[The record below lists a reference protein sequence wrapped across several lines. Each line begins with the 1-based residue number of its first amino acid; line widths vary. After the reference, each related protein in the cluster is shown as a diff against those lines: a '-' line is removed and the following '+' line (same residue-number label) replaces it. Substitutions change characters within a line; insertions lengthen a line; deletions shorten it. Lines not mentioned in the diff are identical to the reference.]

1 MTIRIG
7 TRASALALA
16 QATWVG
22 ERLAQLSGES
32 AELVHV
38 TTEGDVRTES
48 LASLGGQG
56 VFIAAVRQALLE
68 GRCDVAV
75 HSMKDLPSGDHPEL
89 AFGAIPA
96 REAPVDVLCARD
108 RLTLAALP
116 AGARVGTGSPRRA
129 AQLRRARPDL
139 RVVDIRGN
147 VPTRLRRITEDLDAV
162 VLARAGLA
170 RLGLLDAITEELDMV
185 PAAGQG
191 ALAVECLH
199 ETAHATTPLAAALAA
214 LDDAATR
221 LAVTAERAVLTEL
234 GASCTTPVGAHG
246 RLAGGS
252 LHLRGVLLVASRAAL
267 AEVTRPVTTP
277 EDAAAAGAALARE
290 LRAQAPRLAVLR
302 ERPGALADELE
313 AAGVAVVHCP
323 VVRTES
329 LPVTGLAEH
338 LSWLGDGW
346 LVLTSPRTVDFL
358 ADLADRESVPAATL
372 AAPRCA
378 CVGPATARAAQ
389 AMGLRVEVVG
399 DADAERLV
407 ELMPAPDAGE
417 AVRAFLPGSALT
429 RPALADGL
437 RAKGYEPRS
446 LALYRT
452 VTSPPPEGGIERVAE
467 CDAVLAAASSQV
479 EAWVELGGPRDVR
492 WIAMGRPTAAT
503 IRRLG
508 MECSV
513 APDPTAAGLLAAL
526 ADELTDEPKE
536 LP

>member
-1 MTIRIG
+1 M
-7 TRASALALA
+7 
-16 QATWVG
+16 VG
-22 ERLAQLSGES
+22 ERLAELSGEDV
-32 AELVHV
+32 ELVHV

-56 VFIAAVRQALLE
+56 VFIAAVRQALLD
-68 GRCDVAV
+68 GRCDVVV
-75 HSMKDLPSGDHPEL
+75 HSMKDLPSGDHPDL

-108 RLTLAALP
+108 GHILATLP

-129 AQLRRARPDL
+129 AQLLRARPDL
-139 RVVDIRGN
+139 DVVDIRGN
-147 VPTRLRRITEDLDAV
+147 VPTRLRRITRDLDAV
-162 VLARAGLA
+162 VLARAGLT
-170 RLGLLDAITEELDMV
+170 RLGLLDAVSEELADMV

-191 ALAVECLH
+191 ALAVECLR
-199 ETAHATTPLAAALAA
+199 ETAEAATPLASALAA

-246 RLAGGS
+246 RFADGV
-252 LHLRGVLLVASRAAL
+252 LHLRAVLLVGSRTATTEA
-267 AEVTRPVTTP
+267 TRPVSTL
-277 EDAAAAGAALARE
+277 EEAAAAGAALARE
-290 LRAQAPRLAVLR
+290 LRAAAPRLAVLR
-302 ERPGALADELE
+302 ERPGALAAELE

-323 VVRTES
+323 LVRTEP
-329 LPVTGLAEH
+329 LPVTGLAEQ
-338 LSWLGDGW
+338 LEWLGDGW

-358 ADLADRESVPAATL
+358 AEFATRETVPAAAL
-372 AAPRCA
+372 ATPRCA
-378 CVGPATARAAQ
+378 CVGPTTARAAR

-407 ELMPAPDAGE
+407 ELMPSPSPADSP
-417 AVRAFLPGSALT
+417 VRALLPGSALT

-437 RAKGYEPRS
+437 RAKGYDPRS
-446 LALYRT
+446 FALYRT
-452 VTSPPPEGGIERVAE
+452 VTAPPPPGDLERAAE

-479 EAWVELGGPRDVR
+479 EAWAELGGPRDVR

-508 MECSV
+508 MECTV
-513 APDPTAAGLLAAL
+513 APNPTAAGLLTA
-526 ADELTDEPKE
+526 LTDELKE

>member
-22 ERLAQLSGES
+22 ERLAELSGEPF
-32 AELVHV
+32 ELVHV

-56 VFIAAVRQALLE
+56 VFIAAVRQAILD

-75 HSMKDLPSGDHPEL
+75 HSMKDLPCGDHPDL

-96 REAPVDVLCARD
+96 REVPADVLCARD
-108 RLTLAALP
+108 GLTLATLP
-116 AGARVGTGSPRRA
+116 LAARVGTGSPRRA

-139 RVVDIRGN
+139 RVVDLRGN
-147 VPTRLRRITEDLDAV
+147 VPTRLRRVTEDLDAV

-170 RLGLLDAITEELDMV
+170 RLGLLDAVTEELDMV

-191 ALAVECLH
+191 ALAVECLR
-199 ETAHATTPLAAALAA
+199 ETAAGATPLAGALAA

-221 LAVTAERAVLTEL
+221 LAVTAERAVLSGL

-246 RLAGGS
+246 RLSDGA

-277 EDAAAAGAALARE
+277 EEAAAAGAALAGE
-290 LRAQAPRLAVLR
+290 LRASAPRLAVLR
-302 ERPGALADELE
+302 ERPGALAAELE

-323 VVRTES
+323 VVRTEP

-338 LSWLGDGW
+338 LSWLGGGW

-358 ADLADRESVPAATL
+358 AEWAARETVPASAL

-378 CVGPATARAAQ
+378 CVGPATARAARE
-389 AMGLRVEVVG
+389 MGLRVEVAG

-407 ELMPAPDAGE
+407 ELMPTAGGT
-417 AVRAFLPGSALT
+417 RALLPGSALT

-437 RAKGYEPRS
+437 AGKGYEPRS

-452 VTSPPPEGGIERVAE
+452 ITEPPPPNDLERAAA

-479 EAWVELGGPRDVR
+479 EAWAELGGPRDVR

-508 MECSV
+508 MECRV
-513 APDPTAAGLLAAL
+513 APDPTAAGLLTAL
-526 ADELTDEPKE
+526 AEELTNDPKE